1 MSGLAKQL
9 SGQGQLKVFAKGG
22 AVHSDEKM
30 DRKLVKKMVKKG
42 ALTGKACG
50 GKAKK

>member
-22 AVHSDEKM
+22 RVSAPPAKFP
-30 DRKLVKKMVKKG
+30 KKDAAACK
-42 ALTGKACG
+42 CG

>member
-22 AVHSDEKM
+22 KVHSDEKM
-30 DRKLVKKMVKKG
+30 DRALVKKMVKGK